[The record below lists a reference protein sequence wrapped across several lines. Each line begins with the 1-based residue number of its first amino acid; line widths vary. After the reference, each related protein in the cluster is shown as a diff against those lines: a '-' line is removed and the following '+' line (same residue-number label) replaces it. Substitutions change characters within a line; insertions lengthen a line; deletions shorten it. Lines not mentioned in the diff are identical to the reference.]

1 MASARF
7 VPIGEVDA
15 EEQAK
20 TDRAAEGDSSAVGLG
35 KITKSPLINYAILDL
50 ASKKCTTWQRTR
62 LTTYAASLWPRYY
75 LLLGSMGLWALSD
88 RASRRGP
95 LRVSRVIHKVFSRRL
110 FVILQD
116 VCS

>member
-35 KITKSPLINYAILDL
+35 KITKSPLISYAILDL
-50 ASKKCTTWQRTR
+50 ASKKCTTWQGIEVDNICCQS
-62 LTTYAASLWPRYY
+62 LAALLSLVGFNGT
-75 LLLGSMGLWALSD
+75 LG
-88 RASRRGP
+88 P
-95 LRVSRVIHKVFSRRL
+95 V
-110 FVILQD
+110 
-116 VCS
+116 

>member
-50 ASKKCTTWQRTR
+50 ASKKCTTWQGIEVDNICCQS
-62 LTTYAASLWPRYY
+62 LAALLSLVGFNGI
-75 LLLGSMGLWALSD
+75 LG
-88 RASRRGP
+88 P
-95 LRVSRVIHKVFSRRL
+95 V
-110 FVILQD
+110 
-116 VCS
+116 